1 MKTQNLFKAMLL
13 LAMVFIANTTV
24 MVANDNDP
32 DKNNFIRNV
41 EEVDGLIMSETI
53 FKMESGML
61 TNYMKHTYKYDADKQ
76 RIEDEIQKWNAVS
89 NSWDNDMRLQYSYN
103 DNSITTEYYKWNKKK
118 KTYVIVPEMTITM
131 DK

>member
-32 DKNNFIRNV
+32 DQNNFIRNV

>member
-61 TNYMKHTYKYDADKQ
+61 TNYMKHTYKYDADKH